1 MIALASNCLLFQTRT
16 GESIPLSPEMICVE
30 LSEDSSDLFDPEFV
44 QHAANAVFH
53 YFKVDQ
59 ARKSVT
65 IAEFAEAL
73 EKVLKGFKVAEPAP
87 SDSVPRDE
95 VIESDLARIAVEAG
109 SGCELFFFPRLRDE
123 LRQLVQQAPRMLRF
137 SGLRKCVM
145 ELTGARRWSARCQ
158 CLEEQIVQ
166 YLRRCL
172 SAESVHPG
180 FSLLVK

>member
-30 LSEDSSDLFDPEFV
+30 LSEDSSELFDPEFV

-73 EKVLKGFKVAEPAP
+73 EKVLKGFKISEPAP
-87 SDSVPRDE
+87 SDWVPGDE
-95 VIESDLARIAVEAG
+95 VIESDLLRIAAESG
-109 SGCELFFFPRLRDE
+109 GGCELFFFPRLRDE
-123 LRQLVQQAPRMLRF
+123 LRQLVRQGPRMLRF

-145 ELTGARRWSARCQ
+145 ALTGARRWSARCQ
-158 CLEEQIVQ
+158 TVEESVVQ
-166 YLRRCL
+166 YLRQCL

-180 FSLLVK
+180 FSLVIK